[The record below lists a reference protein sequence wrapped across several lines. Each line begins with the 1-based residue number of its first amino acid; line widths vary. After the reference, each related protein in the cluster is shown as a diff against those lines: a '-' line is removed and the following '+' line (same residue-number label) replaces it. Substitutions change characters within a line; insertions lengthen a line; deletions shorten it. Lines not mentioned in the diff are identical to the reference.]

1 MSLAQL
7 QRQAL
12 AARAEIMRELEEEI
26 AAEEHRFNAAVRAA
40 RNASSA
46 ARNAERAARNAI
58 RSARASMKAMKPIKT
73 RKRAPGANYEIA
85 GKPAHL
91 APGATLRRVEG
102 TRRHSQSLAKTR
114 GRRSKAKY

>member
-1 MSLAQL
+1 MSLAEL

-26 AAEEHRFNAAVRAA
+26 AAEERRFDEAVRAA
-40 RNASSA
+40 RNAEQA

-58 RSARASMKAMKPIKT
+58 RSARASMRAMRSVKT
-73 RKRAPGANYEIA
+73 RKRAAGANYEIA

-91 APGATLRRVEG
+91 APGAPLRRVEG
-102 TRRHSQSLAKTR
+102 SRRHSQTLALKR
-114 GRRSKAKY
+114 GKRSKAKY